1 MDVFSVGSV
10 VQPDWDSRAHRILL
24 MDQIQ
29 VLYDV
34 WWSHA
39 HEWGFS
45 TLSGEGH
52 YYCLPTGL
60 LRGRAN
66 VLRSEP
72 LTDIERAIHRPD
84 LPLRLLRSSSMQW
97 SKDQYQNMSHFI
109 GAHQADIEHLGI
121 SDADVALDAPE
132 VFLAP
137 FGPGGR
143 IKRGVR
149 LKALNGRNFSSIEL
163 LWRAYEVQAPQ
174 HRTSTNGIGI
184 YRAGFKSKA
193 PVFYLWGS
201 DDRAGHTALAEGRE
215 PLKPGGMTHADRR
228 ESSQG
233 AEESYADRLNR
244 WRNNLPFSDWRTN
257 FELGLEQYTQANCD
271 QAERIMKELVDGLI
285 EVGETA
291 PEAKK
296 VSLFKTA
303 VEALNLLNDE
313 THLIETGEREE
324 LCELFNLI
332 SVDCG
337 IDPSKYG
344 SGEGLASEWRD
355 W

>member
-1 MDVFSVGSV
+1 MDAISVGSV

-29 VLYDV
+29 VLYDI

-45 TLSGEGH
+45 SLSGEGH
-52 YYCLPTGL
+52 YYCLPTSL
-60 LRGRAN
+60 LRGRAT

-84 LPLRLLRSSSMQW
+84 LPLRLLRSPSMQW

-109 GAHQADIEHLGI
+109 GAHQTDIEHLGI

-132 VFLAP
+132 VFLTP

-149 LKALNGRNFSSIEL
+149 LKALNGRSFSSIEL

-174 HRTSTNGIGI
+174 HRASTTGIGM

-228 ESSQG
+228 ESSQD
-233 AEESYADRLNR
+233 AEENYAERLNR

-271 QAERIMKELVDGLI
+271 EAERILKELVDGLI

-296 VSLFKTA
+296 VSLFKAA
-303 VEALNLLNDE
+303 VEALNALNAE
-313 THLIETGEREE
+313 TNLIETGEREE
-324 LCELFNLI
+324 LCELFNLMA
-332 SVDCG
+332 VDCG

>member
-1 MDVFSVGSV
+1 MDDISVGSV
-10 VQPDWDSRAHRILL
+10 VQPEWDGRAHRILL
-24 MDQIQ
+24 MDEIQ

-45 TLSGEGH
+45 TLSSEGH
-52 YYCLPTGL
+52 YYCLPTKL
-60 LRGRAN
+60 LRGRST

-84 LPLRLLRSSSMQW
+84 LPLRLLRSPSMQW
-97 SKDQYQNMSHFI
+97 SKDQYQDMSHFV
-109 GAHQADIEHLGI
+109 GANQAHVEHLGI
-121 SDADVALDAPE
+121 SDDDVALDAPE

-137 FGPGGR
+137 FGPSGR
-143 IKRGVR
+143 MKRGVR

-163 LWRAYEVQAPQ
+163 LWRAYAVQAPQ
-174 HRTSTNGIGI
+174 HRVSTNGIGI
-184 YRAGFKSKA
+184 YRSGFKSKA

-201 DDRAGHTALAEGRE
+201 DDRAGHTALAEGRD
-215 PLKPGGMTHADRR
+215 PLKSGGTTSADRR
-228 ESSQG
+228 ESLQD
-233 AEESYADRLNR
+233 AQESYADRLNR
-244 WRNNLPFSDWRTN
+244 WRNNLPFSDWRTKVQ
-257 FELGLEQYTQANCD
+257 LGLDQYTQANCD
-271 QAERIMKELVDGLI
+271 QAERILNELVHGLI
-285 EVGETA
+285 KVGETA

-296 VSLFKTA
+296 VILFKAA
-303 VEALNLLNDE
+303 VEALNALDAE
-313 THLIETGEREE
+313 TNMIETGEREE

-332 SVDCG
+332 AVDCG

-344 SGEGLASEWRD
+344 DGEGLASEWRD

>member
-1 MDVFSVGSV
+1 VDDISVGSV

-34 WWSHA
+34 WWSHV

-45 TLSGEGH
+45 RLSGEGH

-60 LRGRAN
+60 LRGRST
-66 VLRSEP
+66 VLRSQP

-84 LPLRLLRSSSMQW
+84 LPLRLLRSPSMQW
-97 SKDQYQNMSHFI
+97 SKDQYQDMSHFI
-109 GAHQADIEHLGI
+109 GAHQADIEHLRI
-121 SDADVALDAPE
+121 SDDDVALDAPE

-137 FGPGGR
+137 FGPSGR
-143 IKRGVR
+143 TKRGVR

-163 LWRAYEVQAPQ
+163 LWRAYAVQAPQ

-201 DDRAGHTALAEGRE
+201 DDMAGHTALAERGD
-215 PLKPGGMTHADRR
+215 PLKSGGTTDADRR
-228 ESSQG
+228 ESLQDT
-233 AEESYADRLNR
+233 EESYADRLNR

-271 QAERIMKELVDGLI
+271 QAERILKELVHGLI
-285 EVGETA
+285 KAGETA

-296 VSLFKTA
+296 VILFKTA
-303 VEALNLLNDE
+303 VEALNALNAE
-313 THLIETGEREE
+313 TNMIETGEREE

-332 SVDCG
+332 AVDCG

>member
-1 MDVFSVGSV
+1 VDDISVGSV

-45 TLSGEGH
+45 SLSGEGH
-52 YYCLPTGL
+52 YYCLPTSL
-60 LRGRAN
+60 LRGRST

-84 LPLRLLRSSSMQW
+84 LPLRLLRSPSMQW
-97 SKDQYQNMSHFI
+97 SKDQYQDMSHFI
-109 GAHQADIEHLGI
+109 AAHQADIELLRI
-121 SDADVALDAPE
+121 SDDDVALDAPE

-163 LWRAYEVQAPQ
+163 LWRAYAVQAPQ

-201 DDRAGHTALAEGRE
+201 DDMAGHTALAEARE
-215 PLKPGGMTHADRR
+215 PLKSGGTTDADRR
-228 ESSQG
+228 ESLQD
-233 AEESYADRLNR
+233 AEVSYADRLKR
-244 WRNNLPFSDWRTN
+244 WRNNLPFSDWTTN
-257 FELGLEQYTQANCD
+257 FERGLEQYTPANCD
-271 QAERIMKELVDGLI
+271 QAERILKEFVDGLI

-296 VSLFKTA
+296 VALFKTA
-303 VEALNLLNDE
+303 VEALNALNAE
-313 THLIETGEREE
+313 TNMIETGEREE

-332 SVDCG
+332 AADCG
-337 IDPSKYG
+337 IDPRKYG

>member
-1 MDVFSVGSV
+1 MDAFSVGSV

-29 VLYDV
+29 VLYDI

-52 YYCLPTGL
+52 YYCLPTRL
-60 LRGRAN
+60 LRGRST

-84 LPLRLLRSSSMQW
+84 LPLRLLRSPSMQW
-97 SKDQYQNMSHFI
+97 SRDQYQNMSHFI
-109 GAHQADIEHLGI
+109 GVHQADIEHLGI
-121 SDADVALDAPE
+121 SDDDMALDAPE

-137 FGPGGR
+137 FGPGGG

-149 LKALNGRNFSSIEL
+149 LKALNGRNFSSMEL
-163 LWRAYEVQAPQ
+163 LWRAYEAQAPQ

-215 PLKPGGMTHADRR
+215 TLKPGGMTHADRR
-228 ESSQG
+228 ESLQG

-271 QAERIMKELVDGLI
+271 QAERILKELVDGLI

-291 PEAKK
+291 PEATK
-296 VSLFKTA
+296 VSLFKSA
-303 VEALNLLNDE
+303 VEALNLLNAQ
-313 THLIETGEREE
+313 TNLIETGEREE
-324 LCELFNLI
+324 LCELFNLVA
-332 SVDCG
+332 VDCG

>member
-1 MDVFSVGSV
+1 MDDMSVGSV
-10 VQPDWDSRAHRILL
+10 FQPDWDSGAHRILL

-39 HEWGFS
+39 QEWGFS
-45 TLSGEGH
+45 NLSGEGH
-52 YYCLPTGL
+52 YYRLPTGL
-60 LRGRAN
+60 LRGRST

-84 LPLRLLRSSSMQW
+84 LPLRLLRSPSMQW
-97 SKDQYQNMSHFI
+97 SKDQYQNMSHFV
-109 GAHQADIEHLGI
+109 GAHQAGIEHLGI
-121 SDADVALDAPE
+121 SDDDVALDAPE

-143 IKRGVR
+143 TKRGVR
-149 LKALNGRNFSSIEL
+149 LKAVNGRHFSSIEL

-184 YRAGFKSKA
+184 YRAGFKSKT

-201 DDRAGHTALAEGRE
+201 DDMAGHTAFAEGRD
-215 PLKPGGMTHADRR
+215 PLKSAEMTDADRR
-228 ESSQG
+228 ESSRDTQ
-233 AEESYADRLNR
+233 ESYTDRLNR
-244 WRNNLPFSDWRTN
+244 WRNGLPFSDWITN
-257 FELGLEQYTQANCD
+257 FEVGLEQYTQANCD
-271 QAERIMKELVDGLI
+271 QAERILQELVDRLI

-296 VSLFKTA
+296 ISLFKTA
-303 VEALNLLNDE
+303 VEALNALNAE
-313 THLIETGEREE
+313 TYIIETDEREE

-332 SVDCG
+332 AVDCG

>member
-313 THLIETGEREE
+313 TNLIETGEREE